1 MQTVNITFPFENH
14 YFINE
19 AFNALS
25 TNVRFSGPD
34 IKVITLTSCFEN
46 EGKSS
51 IVFTLAKHLASEQK
65 RVLLLDADMRN
76 SVAVSKFS
84 DLTNVNGLS
93 ELISGMAPL
102 EDVLYHSNVPGL
114 DVIFAGSVPPN
125 PVALLGHTTFATL
138 VKSLSEQYDYVLID
152 TPPLTPVID
161 AALTAAVSDGIL
173 HAEITGGMVG
183 VKGIHGK
190 DPLPVRRRL
199 RIGLRISRVSRK
211 TGASKERGD
220 CHRKGEQPCG
230 STFHSVL
237 KLHVLYLFL

>member
-1 MQTVNITFPFENH
+1 MPTVNITFPFENH

-84 DLTNVNGLS
+84 DLTDVNGLS

-114 DVIFAGSVPPN
+114 DVIFSGAVPPN
-125 PVALLGHTTFATL
+125 PVALLGHAAFATL

-161 AALTAAVSDGIL
+161 AALTAAVSDGSLLIVNRR
-173 HAEITGGMVG
+173 T
-183 VKGIHGK
+183 
-190 DPLPVRRRL
+190 VRRRNL
-199 RIGLRISRVSRK
+199 LGVKNQLEKTGCPIIGVILNDASRARAKRGFSLISRLFSSRK
-211 TGASKERGD
+211 K
-220 CHRKGEQPCG
+220 
-230 STFHSVL
+230 
-237 KLHVLYLFL
+237 